1 MEHKESGYVVVFQ
14 TDRKIS
20 INHQSIHRYC
30 KMIIQGIQ
38 ELLVPKIKIVIR
50 KNKNQYLNMMQMEK
64 KKIEE
69 QKINSWFTAGS
80 PDHSQEGKKRD
91 SKMTPFLG

>member
-1 MEHKESGYVVVFQ
+1 MEHKESRYIVVFQ

-20 INHQSIHRYC
+20 INHQSSHRYC

-38 ELLVPKIKIVIR
+38 ELLVPKIKIIIR
-50 KNKNQYLNMMQMEK
+50 KNKNQHLNMMQMEK
-64 KKIEE
+64 KKIEK
-69 QKINSWFTAGS
+69 QKINSWFTVGS